1 MEKHALKTKRLTR
14 RRNVIKKKIRMNKGT
29 LRLCISRHNCNMYA
43 QVIDDQKQHTL
54 VAMSTLSK
62 EFPSMKSKAN
72 KNAAKVLGKMLADK
86 AVSAGIKKVVFD
98 RNGYKY
104 HGKVKAFADAA
115 REGGL
120 EF

>member
-1 MEKHALKTKRLTR
+1 MEKLALKKKRLTR
-14 RRNVIKKKIRMNKGT
+14 RRNVIKKKIRMNKGA
-29 LRLCISRHNCNMYA
+29 LRLCITRHNCNIYA
-43 QVIDDQKQHTL
+43 QVVDDQKQHTL
-54 VAMSTLSK
+54 VAISTLSK
-62 EFPSMKSKAN
+62 DFPSMKNKAN
-72 KNAAKVLGKMLADK
+72 KDAAKVLGKMLAEK
-86 AVSAGIKKVVFD
+86 AIGAGIKKVVFD